1 MFLVFLQNLVLIVVT
16 LIILVFHKA
25 DYTLFMSIT
34 WILIASFRIMFIEGS
49 GSTKVTYFLIQ
60 SLIFSLVIWYVLYP
74 KQFSVV
80 LG

>member
-16 LIILVFHKA
+16 LIILIFHKA

-34 WILIASFRIMFIEGS
+34 WIFIASVRIMFINGS
-49 GSTKVTYFLIQ
+49 ASTKVTYFLIQ

-74 KQFSVV
+74 QQFSVV